1 MAEYKVIQD
10 IEAED
15 KLLGPLTLR
24 QFIYA
29 AIVVAI
35 GFIDFR
41 LLSTKAWFMAIPL
54 LPPLI
59 FFMLLAAPFGRDQSS
74 EIWLLG
80 KVRFFLFSKKRIW
93 DQEGIEHLVT
103 ITVPKKVEHHY
114 SDGLSK
120 SEVKSRLKTLASTMD
135 TRGWIVKN
143 VNPGNRSYI
152 GNETS
157 ERLLPIQKTPDDE
170 VLTAIKPASDVL
182 DTSTSNPLA
191 ANLTN
196 MVDESELIHRQEL
209 LANMQSVAQQYT
221 QPATPTVITPSS
233 TSPITPKA
241 VQPSPQIVLKS
252 SATQP
257 TTPTFNPVITSAT
270 PITSNNPKQPMT
282 PQANPD
288 ILNGVNKR
296 KLSSEIDVIQ
306 DSEVS
311 DGDSDNEVVVSL
323 H

>member
-15 KLLGPLTLR
+15 KLLGPFTLR

-35 GFIDFR
+35 GFIDFQ
-41 LLSTKAWFMAIPL
+41 LLQTKAWFMVIPL

-74 EIWLLG
+74 EIWLLA
-80 KVRFFLFSKKRIW
+80 KVRFFFFTKKRIW

-103 ITVPKKVEHHY
+103 ITVPKKIEHHY

-143 VNPGNRSYI
+143 VVPGNRSFI
-152 GNETS
+152 DKADDD
-157 ERLLPIQKTPDDE
+157 RLLQIQKKPE
-170 VLTAIKPASDVL
+170 EEALASVKPASDIL
-182 DTSTSNPLA
+182 DTSGTNPLA

-196 MVDESELIHRQEL
+196 MVDESELVHRQEL
-209 LANMQSVAQQYT
+209 LANMQNIAQQYS
-221 QPATPTVITPSS
+221 QPIAPTVVSPSVPSDDTVKKITESPKIILDSS
-233 TSPITPKA
+233 RSQPVISPIA
-241 VQPSPQIVLKS
+241 VPQSTGILV
-252 SATQP
+252 P
-257 TTPTFNPVITSAT
+257 PDTT
-270 PITSNNPKQPMT
+270 KQPMT
-282 PQANPD
+282 PTPETD
-288 ILNGVNKR
+288 IIDGVNKR
-296 KLSSEIDVIQ
+296 KLSTEIDVKQ
-306 DSEVS
+306 DSAES
-311 DGDSDNEVVVSL
+311 TGDTNDEVVISL

>member
-15 KLLGPLTLR
+15 KLLGPFTLR

-29 AIVVAI
+29 SIVVAI

-41 LLSTKAWFMAIPL
+41 LLTTKAWFMVIPL

-59 FFMLLAAPFGRDQSS
+59 FFLLLAAPFGRDQSS
-74 EIWLLG
+74 EIWLLA
-80 KVRFFLFSKKRIW
+80 KVRFFFFSKKRIW

-103 ITVPKKVEHHY
+103 ITVPKKIEHHY

-143 VNPGNRSYI
+143 VNPGNRSFLS
-152 GNETS
+152 GENS
-157 ERLLPIQKTPDDE
+157 ERLLPIQKTPEDE
-170 VLTAIKPASDVL
+170 VLTAIKPTSDVL
-182 DTSTSNPLA
+182 DTSGTNPLA
-191 ANLTN
+191 ANLTS

-209 LANMQSVAQQYT
+209 LANMQNVAQQYS
-221 QPATPTVITPSS
+221 QPSTPTIVSPSVKTSNPTKKSPTPPKIILNSS
-233 TSPITPKA
+233 NARPVNPPVA
-241 VQPSPQIVLKS
+241 PPQITGIV
-252 SATQP
+252 
-257 TTPTFNPVITSAT
+257 V
-270 PITSNNPKQPMT
+270 PKNTAKLPMT
-282 PQANPD
+282 PTPETD
-288 ILNGVNKR
+288 IIDGVNKR
-296 KLSSEIDVIQ
+296 KLSSEIDIKQ
-306 DSEVS
+306 DSEES
-311 DGDSDNEVVVSL
+311 DGNTNDEVVVSL

>member
-15 KLLGPLTLR
+15 KLLGPFTLR

-29 AIVVAI
+29 SIVVAI

-41 LLSTKAWFMAIPL
+41 LVSTKAWFLVIPL

-59 FFMLLAAPFGRDQSS
+59 FFLLLAAPFGRDQSS
-74 EIWLLG
+74 EIWLLA
-80 KVRFFLFSKKRIW
+80 KVRFFFFTKKRIW

-103 ITVPKKVEHHY
+103 ITVPKKIEHHY

-143 VNPGNRSYI
+143 VNPGNRSFI
-152 GNETS
+152 NS
-157 ERLLPIQKTPDDE
+157 DNPDRLLPIQKTPDDE

-191 ANLTN
+191 ANLTD

-209 LANMQSVAQQYT
+209 LANIQNVAQQYS
-221 QPATPTVITPSS
+221 QPVTPTIVAPSLPN
-233 TSPITPKA
+233 TVKPKNKK
-241 VQPSPQIVLKS
+241 PSPQIILKS
-252 SATQP
+252 STPQP
-257 TTPTFNPVITSAT
+257 TIPISKPLNPRPSSSSTT
-270 PITSNNPKQPMT
+270 NTKQPMT
-282 PQANPD
+282 PQANTD

-296 KLSSEIDVIQ
+296 KLSSEINITQ

-311 DGDSDNEVVVSL
+311 DGDTDDEVVISL